1 MEIGMLSHG
10 KLGPAIMMANQSVE
24 KLAGENLHKNINPTM
39 VRKLSFEGI
48 EMNRR
53 MEASWWEIFKN
64 QMIVLRSWAA
74 FDLFVL
80 LCWMC

>member
-39 VRKLSFEGI
+39 VRKLSFEG
-48 EMNRR
+48 
-53 MEASWWEIFKN
+53 
-64 QMIVLRSWAA
+64 
-74 FDLFVL
+74 
-80 LCWMC
+80 